1 MNIDSGR
8 KTTEE
13 NSEYHTKFN
22 LAIQICKKICRL
34 QYLKASCMHIYIYI
48 YIYIYFAQ
56 KTCSKLIKKYSEY
69 HTKLYPPKPARE
81 FAIFSFERRRIN
93 VILLSVKV
101 KNRNRTKE
109 VKRLHRLRVKYN
121 DSRPLTTSRL
131 FFLGSSLSVC
141 TLTMCPE

>member
-1 MNIDSGR
+1 MNIDSVR

-34 QYLKASCMHIYIYI
+34 QYLKASCIHIYIYI

-101 KNRNRTKE
+101 KNINRTKE
-109 VKRLHRLRVKYN
+109 VKRLHRLRVKYPPFN
-121 DSRPLTTSRL
+121 DISTV
-131 FFLGSSLSVC
+131 FLGSSLSVC